1 MSGGALEFHRGCPW
15 EDPDPYPAG
24 SGFSPIPAS
33 PRAVR
38 PCDRVFTRSSSDRVL
53 TGVAGGIGERLGIDP
68 LVVRLA
74 FVMLSLAGGVGVLLY
89 VAAALVSRAPDREM
103 QPESPPRTGTRQAVA
118 VGMVVAGILL
128 LLRRA
133 GLWFGDGVVWPA
145 ALAVLGSAV
154 IWTRGD
160 DADRAR
166 WGSLMSRLPG
176 HLTDAVS
183 GRGARIRVSL
193 GAVLI
198 VLALTTF
205 LTSNSPLALAG
216 NAPLAVIAAL
226 TGAAVILGPWVWRLA
241 RQLTEER
248 RERIRHEERA
258 EMAAH
263 LHDSVLQTL
272 ALIVRAEAPGEMRTL
287 ARGQERELRAWLY
300 GRAQPRDADL
310 LSTAIDA
317 TAAEVEAFHGA
328 LIDVVMVG
336 DCKLDD
342 GVRALVDACREAMIN
357 AAKHS
362 GATAAS
368 VYVEVEDEQVTAFVR
383 DQGIGFERERVPGD
397 RRGIVDSIKGRM
409 ERNGGNALV
418 LTRPGEGTEVRLTIT
433 RGRG

>member
-1 MSGGALEFHRGCPW
+1 
-15 EDPDPYPAG
+15 
-24 SGFSPIPAS
+24 
-33 PRAVR
+33 
-38 PCDRVFTRSSSDRVL
+38 VFTRSSSDRVL

-342 GVRALVDACREAMIN
+342 GVRALVHACREAMIN

>member
-1 MSGGALEFHRGCPW
+1 MSLGRPRVM
-15 EDPDPYPAG
+15 PDRVGVLPD
-24 SGFSPIPAS
+24 FR
-33 PRAVR
+33 PRPAVR
-38 PCDRVFTRSSSDRVL
+38 ACRRVFRRSSSDRVL
-53 TGVAGGIGERLGIDP
+53 MGVAGGIGERLGIDP

-74 FVMLSLAGGVGVLLY
+74 FVVLSLAGGVGVLLY
-89 VAAALVSRAPDREM
+89 VAAALVSRGPDPET
-103 QPESPPRTGTRQAVA
+103 QPESSPRTGARQAIA

-145 ALAVLGSAV
+145 SLAVLGSAV

-160 DADRAR
+160 EADRAR
-166 WGSLMSRLPG
+166 WGSLMSRVPG
-176 HLTDAVS
+176 HLTDAAN
-183 GRGARIRVSL
+183 GRGVRIRLSI
-193 GAVLI
+193 GAVLT
-198 VLALTTF
+198 VLGLTTF
-205 LTSNSPLALAG
+205 LTSNNPLALAG

-248 RERIRHEERA
+248 RERIRQEERA

-300 GRAQPRDADL
+300 GKAQRRDADL
-310 LSTAIDA
+310 LSTAMDA
-317 TAAEVEAFHGA
+317 TAAEVEAMHGA

-336 DCKLDD
+336 DCRLDD

-362 GATAAS
+362 GAAAAS
-368 VYVEVEDEQVTAFVR
+368 VYVEVEDDQVTAFVR
-383 DQGIGFERERVPGD
+383 DQGVGFERERVPGD
-397 RRGIVDSIKGRM
+397 RRGIVDSIAGRM

-418 LTRPGEGTEVRLTIT
+418 LTRPGEGTEVRLTIS
-433 RGRG
+433 RAR

>member
-1 MSGGALEFHRGCPW
+1 
-15 EDPDPYPAG
+15 
-24 SGFSPIPAS
+24 
-33 PRAVR
+33 
-38 PCDRVFTRSSSDRVL
+38 VFTRSSSDRVL
-53 TGVAGGIGERLGIDP
+53 TGVAGGIGEGLGIDP

-183 GRGARIRVSL
+183 GRGARIRFSL
-193 GAVLI
+193 GALLI

-317 TAAEVEAFHGA
+317 TAAEVEAFHRA
-328 LIDVVMVG
+328 VIDVVMVG

-342 GVRALVDACREAMIN
+342 GVRALVHACREAMIN

-362 GATAAS
+362 GAAAS

-418 LTRPGEGTEVRLTIT
+418 LTRPGEGTEVRLTIS

>member
-133 GLWFGDGVVWPA
+133 GLWLGDGVVWPA